1 MLVIFTLLLF
11 RSVRLSFQIPPRVQL
26 ISNPSFQNFDY
37 PDSFREKSLFS
48 TVGSLRFFSALT
60 TGKRTSS
67 IV

>member
-48 TVGSLRFFSALT
+48 TVGSLRFFSLT

>member
-26 ISNPSFQNFDY
+26 ISNPSLQNFDY
-37 PDSFREKSLFS
+37 PDSFRDKSLFS
-48 TVGSLRFFSALT
+48 TVGSLRFFSLT